1 MVQLSESQIGKIGF
15 FGGTFDPPH
24 NGHLSLL
31 QFALDEF
38 ALDRVLLSPS
48 FSTSFKNAPLY
59 TPQQRLH
66 MVEKLAKL
74 HPGAMVFDYEISQ
87 TKLSYTYDSI
97 LEVRKLFP
105 RSKIHLLI
113 GYDQFKQLTK
123 WKFLKELSEEVHFLV
138 FKRDGTPN
146 ASPPISISYSLM
158 KNPLINISS
167 SIIRSRIR
175 DGKSIEGLVPPAIF
189 SYLQSI
195 IHATQSNSS

>member
-48 FSTSFKNAPLY
+48 FSTPLRKNAPLY

-74 HPGAMVFDYEISQ
+74 HPRAMVFDYEISQ

-97 LEVRKLFP
+97 LIRNFSSVKNSPSDRLRPIQAAYEMEIL
-105 RSKIHLLI
+105 
-113 GYDQFKQLTK
+113 
-123 WKFLKELSEEVHFLV
+123 E
-138 FKRDGTPN
+138 GT
-146 ASPPISISYSLM
+146 
-158 KNPLINISS
+158 
-167 SIIRSRIR
+167 
-175 DGKSIEGLVPPAIF
+175 
-189 SYLQSI
+189 
-195 IHATQSNSS
+195 